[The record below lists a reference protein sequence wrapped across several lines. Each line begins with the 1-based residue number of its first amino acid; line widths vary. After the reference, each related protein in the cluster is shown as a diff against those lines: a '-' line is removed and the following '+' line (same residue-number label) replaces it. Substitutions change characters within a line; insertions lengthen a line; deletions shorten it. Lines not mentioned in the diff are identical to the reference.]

1 MRQRAESI
9 TMPRTHMWGNTIG
22 WIISLLLIAGAVAG
36 AAYLDRMDRVTP
48 PTAFAMDPKNLA
60 ELDLGIPLQPLMP
73 DLSGPVDITAQL
85 KAAIEAYRADFYTYD
100 RAATGAIPDNFDAM
114 PAIAPIVDVA
124 MSPGAALLSPLS
136 EQTVTYKARKPELE
150 AIRTLGEALIRA
162 ALSREKSDPTAAIG
176 YYNAAF
182 ALGMKMYRE
191 RLVYAEL
198 TAGLNL
204 MSQSAQ
210 QLAKLPIDP
219 KRAEALRAFE
229 PARRTLV
236 EERINPVWRIVGS
249 VDPSVVQQHAGDVFV
264 IARDAPERMWR
275 IEAIFALAR
284 YRYSAQRFRDRA
296 NAIGTLEQIAEKETD
311 PVVKQAA
318 IAARDMTIED
328 FRMLH

>member
-1 MRQRAESI
+1 
-9 TMPRTHMWGNTIG
+9 MWGNLPG
-22 WIISLLLIAGAVAG
+22 WIICVLLIIGTVAG
-36 AAYLDRMDRVTP
+36 AAYLDRMDRVTA
-48 PTAFAMDPKNLA
+48 PTAFALDATNLA
-60 ELDLGIPLQPLMP
+60 ELDLGIPLQPMMP
-73 DLSGPVDITAQL
+73 DLSGSVDVTSQL
-85 KAAIEAYRADFYTYD
+85 KSAIDAYRADFYTYN
-100 RAATGAIPDNFDAM
+100 RAASGAVPDNFDAL

-124 MSPGAALLSPLS
+124 MSPGAALLSPLK
-136 EQTVTYKARKPELE
+136 EQTVTYKATRPELD

-162 ALSREKSDPTAAIG
+162 ALTRQMSDRTGAIG

-191 RLVYAEL
+191 RLTYAEL
-198 TAGLNL
+198 SAGLNL

-229 PARRTLV
+229 PARKRLI

-249 VDPSVVQQHAGDVFV
+249 VDPGVVNQHAGDVSV
-264 IARDAPERMWR
+264 IARDAPERVWR
-275 IEAIFALAR
+275 VEAIFALGR
-284 YRYSAQRFRDRA
+284 YKFSAPRFRDRA
-296 NAIGTLEQIAEKETD
+296 NALSTLEQLAEKEPD
-311 PVVKQAA
+311 AIVKQAA